1 MDDTGSGN
9 FPLDAAAARHDGR
22 GTMSEDPNRTVS
34 LDFTDE
40 EFVRLHSAASAEG
53 LEVND
58 FIVSTLRKH
67 AKIVTDIE
75 SQQDARESDMLPE
88 I

>member
-1 MDDTGSGN
+1 
-9 FPLDAAAARHDGR
+9 
-22 GTMSEDPNRTVS
+22 MSDEPNRAVS
-34 LDFTDE
+34 LDLTDE
-40 EFVRLHSAASAEG
+40 EFVRLHSSASAEG

-58 FIVSTLRKH
+58 FIVATLRKH

-75 SQQDARESDMLPE
+75 AQQDARESDILPE